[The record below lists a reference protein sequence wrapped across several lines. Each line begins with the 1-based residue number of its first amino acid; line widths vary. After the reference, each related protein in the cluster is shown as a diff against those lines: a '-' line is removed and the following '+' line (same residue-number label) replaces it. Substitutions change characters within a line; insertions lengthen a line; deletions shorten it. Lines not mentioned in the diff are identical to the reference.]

1 MASLFK
7 RGRILYLSFYDI
19 MGKHCQRSLRIPA
32 TQAGRREAKEIKRQI
47 EANLKRDPWGIAKQI
62 RAATSREKVSE
73 LLQRVLDLGYR
84 STRAISTVKLAELSF
99 HKFIETMGD
108 LPISKLTP
116 ITMMT
121 FREAIIRDDG
131 EQNTAIWLRSLGG
144 IFSYAKGLG
153 LLESNPVTT
162 QVRLKPKQ
170 RPPIAMRAEEIENFF
185 VKAGELYG
193 ARFVRQCRFLY
204 LTGFRV
210 DDSCDFRR
218 ADIDFET
225 KIIFYRN
232 KKAKTVTPFPLY
244 SLLDPILESAKK
256 LKPDEYVFAY
266 RSKHTMG
273 HYFKRVIVELSLNK
287 EYSIHTLKSTYTTR
301 LANAGVTPAHLQRL
315 AHHADYRTT
324 DRFYIAK
331 EIEPL
336 REDLEMVA
344 RISAKQLQS
353 PSVLD
358 TVN

>member
-7 RGRILYLSFYDI
+7 RGKTLYLAFYDI
-19 MGKHCQRSLRIPA
+19 VGKQHQRSLKIPA
-32 TQAGRREAKEIKRQI
+32 TQAGWREAKEIKRQV
-47 EANLKRDPWGIAKQI
+47 EANLKRDPWGFAKQI

-84 STRAISTVKLAELSF
+84 STRAISTVKLAELAF
-99 HKFIETMGD
+99 RKFTETMGD

-121 FREAIIRDDG
+121 FREAILLRDG
-131 EQNTAIWLRSLGG
+131 EQNTAVWLRTLGG
-144 IFSYAKGLG
+144 IFSYAKKLG
-153 LLESNPVTT
+153 LLESNPVTA

-170 RPPIAMRAEEIENFF
+170 RPPIAMRAEEVENFF
-185 VKAGELYG
+185 AKAGELYG

-218 ADIDFET
+218 ADIDFEN

-244 SLLDPILESAKK
+244 SLLDPILELAKK
-256 LKPDEYVFAY
+256 LKPDEHVFAY

-273 HYFKRVIVELSLNK
+273 HYFKKVIGKLNLNDK
-287 EYSIHTLKSTYTTR
+287 YSIHTLKSTYTTR
-301 LANAGVTPAHLQRL
+301 LANAGVKPAHLQRL

-324 DRFYIAK
+324 DRFYIAQ

-344 RISAKQLQS
+344 RMSAKQLQS
-353 PSVLD
+353 PLILD